1 MCCRFLTDH
10 RRLNVAITRA
20 RKALYIIGHL
30 RTFQFN
36 KHWNNLIAHAEKQSV
51 IVRVDESMN
60 CAKECVSG
68 MKVDSSVSVTKN
80 QACIKDEPKHDEIQ
94 SSSTVMK
101 TSIPLLTIP
110 TTKVVDRSA
119 FSSQR
124 RSIQY
129 TDALPKSKPINSP
142 NKNASTAGKC
152 KLSLTNELRSEELPL
167 PKALHFLLTDDQH
180 KTSSK
185 HTKPKALIGL
195 KDQAVSSATGKQK
208 VAPPSPVAS
217 KTVKSRLSSSKSAT
231 NMQKLKQVS
240 RPHYRTQL
248 MSKSISQRIE
258 QTIDEKKSKVSSKTE
273 GISSVMFSSVN
284 RLKSSDSSS
293 VMEMMACSDK
303 TVCSVPSKVNVQ
315 SPSTSR
321 QSEFSSASHE
331 YNRTEK
337 WGGKRYR
344 VSHYVNRSDPRTKK
358 PKLT

>member
-68 MKVDSSVSVTKN
+68 MKADSFVSVTKN
-80 QACIKDEPKHDEIQ
+80 QACIKDKPKHGEIQ

-110 TTKVVDRSA
+110 STKVVDRSA

-167 PKALHFLLTDDQH
+167 PKKVHFLLTDDQH

-185 HTKPKALIGL
+185 RTKPKAFIGL
-195 KDQAVSSATGKQK
+195 KDQTVSTATGKQK
-208 VAPPSPVAS
+208 VAPGSPVSS
-217 KTVKSRLSSSKSAT
+217 KTVKSTLSSSKSAT
-231 NMQKLKQVS
+231 NMQKLNQVE
-240 RPHYRTQL
+240 HYGTQL
-248 MSKSISQRIE
+248 MSTSISQRIE

-293 VMEMMACSDK
+293 VKEMMACSDE

>member
-1 MCCRFLTDH
+1 MCCSFLTDH

-60 CAKECVSG
+60 CAKECLSG
-68 MKVDSSVSVTKN
+68 MKADSSVSVTKN
-80 QACIKDEPKHDEIQ
+80 QACIKDKPKHDEIQ
-94 SSSTVMK
+94 SNSTVTE
-101 TSIPLLTIP
+101 TSTPLLTIP
-110 TTKVVDRSA
+110 STKVVDRPA

-124 RSIQY
+124 KSIQY
-129 TDALPKSKPINSP
+129 IDALPKSKPINSP
-142 NKNASTAGKC
+142 NKNTSTAGKC
-152 KLSLTNELRSEELPL
+152 KLSLTNELRSEELPS
-167 PKALHFLLTDDQH
+167 KKVHFLLTDDQH

-185 HTKPKALIGL
+185 HTKPNALIGL
-195 KDQAVSSATGKQK
+195 KDQTVSSATGKQK
-208 VAPPSPVAS
+208 VTPASPVS
-217 KTVKSRLSSSKSAT
+217 GKTVKSTLSPSKSAT
-231 NMQKLKQVS
+231 NMQKLNQVS
-240 RPHYRTQL
+240 GPYYGTQ
-248 MSKSISQRIE
+248 SKSISQRIE

-293 VMEMMACSDK
+293 VMEMMACSDE

-337 WGGKRYR
+337 WGGKRHR